1 MTTASHAPPLSK
13 GRLEALTDGIF
24 AVTMTLLVIDLKFP
38 DPPPGQTAFDAFL
51 ALVDRLDNYA
61 ISFAVLSVFW
71 VGHLRVLNRCREVD
85 MPFLALNLAFLLLTT
100 LVPPLTTLLGDHP
113 QLPRA
118 AVLYGGNLFLI
129 LACEVLLWRRVCRHL
144 HNDSLPDPPATWRVV
159 RRRYTL
165 AMGVVLAGIAI
176 ALVEI
181 ALRDNP
187 NAAPYVY
194 LLLIAAGVIRPPV
207 PGAASA
213 AGH

>member
-1 MTTASHAPPLSK
+1 MTAAPNAPPLSK
-13 GRLEALTDGIF
+13 ARLEALTDGIF

-61 ISFAVLSVFW
+61 ISFVVLSVFW

-85 MPFLALNLAFLLLTT
+85 TPFLALNLAFLLLTT

-113 QLPRA
+113 RLPRA

-129 LACEVLLWRRVCRHL
+129 LACEMLLWRRACHQLRNESVQ
-144 HNDSLPDPPATWRVV
+144 DPPATWRVV
-159 RRRYTL
+159 RRRYAL

-181 ALRDNP
+181 GLRENP

-194 LLLIAAGVIRPPV
+194 LLLIGAGMVRPP
-207 PGAASA
+207 ANK
-213 AGH
+213 